1 MESRLQAHTDQKLEA
16 MESRL
21 LAQIVALKDYT
32 DQKLEAMES
41 RLLAQIVALKDYTDQ
56 KLDALELRLREHTE
70 TVETRLLSEFWK
82 WARTSD
88 IKARNHSTSLAAM
101 DERLMS
107 VEERLRDLEL
117 RRRPGN
123 GA

>member
-1 MESRLQAHTDQKLEA
+1 MDAELKNHLEAMESRLQGHTDQKLEA

-21 LAQIVALKDYT
+21 RDYT
-32 DQKLEAMES
+32 DDKLKE
-41 RLLAQIVALKDYTDQ
+41 
-56 KLDALELRLREHTE
+56 LELRLREHTE
-70 TVETRLLSEFWK
+70 AVETRLLSEFWK

-88 IKARNHSTSLAAM
+88 MKARHHGTTLAAM

-107 VEERLRDLEL
+107 VEERLMDLE
-117 RRRPGN
+117 RRRPRN